1 MSSSMSARPNES
13 ALPYSLDYP
22 PPDFV
27 DPVVEAYKSKV
38 DRAAIRE
45 NLKLTVEE
53 RLRKAQTRALAR
65 SAALERQ
72 AELEEFN
79 QFTNRILDVVREP
92 LSLEEYLRLWRE
104 QHERQATTAS
114 IERSSIED
122 DAGLSQPLGEAFNHV
137 RSQLGI
143 ES

>member
-1 MSSSMSARPNES
+1 MSSSMPNRPNES
-13 ALPYSLDYP
+13 DLPYSLDYP
-22 PPDFV
+22 PPDFI
-27 DPVVEAYKSKV
+27 DPMVQAYKKFV
-38 DRAAIRE
+38 DHAAIRE

-65 SAALERQ
+65 AASLVRQ

-79 QFTNRILDVVREP
+79 QFTSRILDVVSEP

-104 QHERQATTAS
+104 QNERQTTTAS

-122 DAGLSQPLGEAFNHV
+122 DAGLSHPLSEAFNHV